1 MTQNMFAFRQVLWAP
16 AIKEIDFGLL
26 PTPVASDY
34 KGRSGQ
40 GFQARHGAKRIADV
54 LTQTG
59 DRMSLNPSF
68 VEEMM
73 GYPIGYTDL
82 KH

>member
-1 MTQNMFAFRQVLWAP
+1 IVNGHAYLQVHWEP
-16 AIKEIDFGLL
+16 VTKEIVGGSL
-26 PTPVASDY
+26 PTPVATDY

-40 GFQARHGAKRIADV
+40 GFQDRHGAKRIADV

-82 KH
+82 RH